1 MAFAGE
7 NMTETMKDRTVDD
20 AETLQQVIAASKAAL
35 VYFSGPDCN
44 VCKVLRPKLME
55 LAHARYPEM
64 ERIYV
69 NVAAQPALGVT
80 HSVFAVPTV
89 LVFLEGREFARKS
102 RAFSPAEL
110 MDELARPWA
119 LMMDA

>member
-1 MAFAGE
+1 MNEQNLDRSIADADALQGAIAGA
-7 NMTETMKDRTVDD
+7 R
-20 AETLQQVIAASKAAL
+20 AAL

-44 VCKVLRPKLME
+44 VCKVLRPKLMQ
-55 LAHARYPEM
+55 LAMERYPEM
-64 ERIYV
+64 ERVYV
-69 NVAAQPALGVT
+69 DVAANPALGVA

-110 MDELARPWA
+110 MDEIVRPWA
-119 LMMDA
+119 LMMED

>member
-1 MAFAGE
+1 
-7 NMTETMKDRTVDD
+7 MTDMKFDRSVND
-20 AETLQQVIAASKAAL
+20 ADTLQQAIAEAKAAL

-55 LAHARYPEM
+55 LAQARYPEM

-69 NVAAQPALGVT
+69 DVAAQPALGVA

-102 RAFSPAEL
+102 RAFSPVEL
-110 MDELARPWA
+110 MDDLERPWS

>member
-1 MAFAGE
+1 VAYAGE
-7 NMTETMKDRTVDD
+7 NMTETSMDRTVED
-20 AETLQQVIAASKAAL
+20 AETLQQAITEAKAAL

-55 LAHARYPEM
+55 LAQTRYPEM

-69 NVAAQPALGVT
+69 NVAAQPALGVA

-110 MDELARPWA
+110 MEDIARPWA